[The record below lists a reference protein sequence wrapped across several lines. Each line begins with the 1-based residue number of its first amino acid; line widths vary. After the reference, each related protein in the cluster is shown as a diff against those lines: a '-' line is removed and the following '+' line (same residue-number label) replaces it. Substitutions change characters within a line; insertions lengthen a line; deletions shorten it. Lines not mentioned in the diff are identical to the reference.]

1 MALVNQVCDHVYVI
15 DRGKQI
21 FDGTTREVSA
31 SEIVGHA
38 YLGEDIGVVAGR
50 DRRPSRPRHDAN
62 ELPDA
67 IGGSD
72 VR

>member
-15 DRGKQI
+15 DFGKQI
-21 FDGTTREVSA
+21 FDGTTRETRA
-31 SEIVGHA
+31 SEIVRHA
-38 YLGEDIGVVAGR
+38 YLGDDIDVVEGH
-50 DRRPSRPRHDAN
+50 DRIPSRSRNDPTERTDV
-62 ELPDA
+62 